1 MCYINCY
8 ALRIICQ
15 YVNDIIDD
23 LLNNN
28 VMWKIAS
35 TMCNH
40 ASWKVLDMYMVGVL
54 YHTFVNSSWTVQ
66 YVLEHHRSFIFVLV
80 AAELY

>member
-1 MCYINCY
+1 MCKTNNIDTNFLVIIIINVQMCYVNCY
-8 ALRIICQ
+8 ALRIIRQ

-40 ASWKVLDMYMVGVL
+40 AS
-54 YHTFVNSSWTVQ
+54 
-66 YVLEHHRSFIFVLV
+66 
-80 AAELY
+80 